1 MTTKKQHMSN
11 PKNFCQEAKKHG
23 ITYEYLIEGKESIN
37 CTNLARMFIG
47 KSSRGG
53 LSTDIIDTW
62 IATFEYV
69 KENPDEEDHD
79 QYTARR
85 FEPTQEYHD
94 YVKLIKTPIKDDVIE
109 SWKKI
114 SSLALGRSATQ
125 YGYTIGIANNK
136 ALRTLH
142 ERMQKM
148 AERRK
153 NNIWNKND
161 DDCEVEDDN
170 VKQDYRMMNVPDLR
184 KLCKERN
191 LQNAH
196 IKTKDGLIKLLERN
210 PLDSIYNEKKI
221 VYNSMSMKDLKV
233 LARDRGFTSYNNL
246 TKDELIKN
254 HQVFDELKQD
264 KEIKDE
270 GVEESKEYDDGGGGI
285 EESKEQD
292 DCGGIEE
299 SKEQDDCG
307 GVVETKEHDDG
318 SIEENKDNLSKE
330 KTEEEKEFTINE
342 CKLVL
347 KNGDNFMIPIRKDG
361 MVNATELCK
370 AGNKKFNH
378 YHNLKQTQEFIKELE
393 IMEKIPESKLIIVK
407 HGGDFSKSVINNL
420 LNSKVHGT
428 WIHRKVAY
436 NLAQWI
442 SPYFAV
448 QVSKIL
454 DELFT
459 KGEVKLQRPIHKLLD
474 LSEIDIE
481 AEELEMKYDWS
492 LYTNKSVLYIAYI
505 GKSLVKIGY
514 SDCRIHQ
521 REKKHTGSESKYE
534 QFRMIKA
541 FEVSGE
547 PVEKKI
553 KELLNVYNVKF
564 HNQSEIYKPPNTL
577 SNFIDIVEN
586 LVRDNDLRYQ
596 LDQMTLREND
606 LRLRI
611 KDLEIEL
618 LNLRIKHGGIG

>member
-1 MTTKKQHMSN
+1 
-11 PKNFCQEAKKHG
+11 
-23 ITYEYLIEGKESIN
+23 
-37 CTNLARMFIG
+37 MFIG

-69 KENPDEEDHD
+69 KEHPDEEDHD

-85 FEPTQEYHD
+85 FEPAQEYHD

-109 SWKKI
+109 SWKKM

-153 NNIWNKND
+153 NNIWNKNYD
-161 DDCEVEDDN
+161 DDCEVDEDAN

-221 VYNSMSMKDLKV
+221 VYDSMSMKDLKV

-254 HQVFDELKQD
+254 HQEFDELEQD
-264 KEIKDE
+264 KNKNKEDD
-270 GVEESKEYDDGGGGI
+270 GGCEESKERDDGGF
-285 EESKEQD
+285 EESKELD
-292 DCGGIEE
+292 YTDSEE
-299 SKEQDDCG
+299 SKDNI
-307 GVVETKEHDDG
+307 V
-318 SIEENKDNLSKE
+318 KD
-330 KTEEEKEFTINE
+330 KTEEEKEFAINE

-347 KNGDNFMIPIRKDG
+347 KNGDNFLIPIRKDG

-370 AGNKKFNH
+370 AGNKKFND
-378 YHNLKQTQEFIKELE
+378 YQRLKQTQEFIKELE
-393 IMEKIPESKLIIVK
+393 IVEKIPESKLIIVK
-407 HGGDFSKSVINNL
+407 HGGISESGIPDS
-420 LNSKVHGT
+420 LNSKVQGT

-459 KGEVKLQRPIHKLLD
+459 KGEVKLQRPIKKLLD

-492 LYTNKSVLYIAYI
+492 LYTNKCVLYIAYI

-547 PVEKKI
+547 PIEKKI

-577 SNFIDIVEN
+577 SNFIDIVGN
-586 LVRDNDLRYQ
+586 LVRDNDLRFQ
-596 LDQMTLREND
+596 LDQMTLRV
-606 LRLRI
+606 

-618 LNLRIKHGGIG
+618 LNLRIKHGETG

>member
-1 MTTKKQHMSN
+1 MSN
-11 PKNFCQEAKKHG
+11 PKNFCQEAMANG
-23 ITYEYLIEGKESIN
+23 ITYEYLIEAKESIN

-53 LSTDIIDTW
+53 LSSDIIDTW
-62 IATFEYV
+62 ISTFEYA
-69 KENPDEEDHD
+69 KEHPDEEDCD

-94 YVKLIKTPIKDDVIE
+94 YVKLIKTPIPDDVIE
-109 SWKKI
+109 GWKKM
-114 SSLALGRSATQ
+114 SSLALGRLAPS
-125 YGYTIGIANNK
+125 YGYKIGIANNK
-136 ALRTLH
+136 ALRTLN
-142 ERMQKM
+142 ERMQQM

-153 NNIWNKND
+153 NNIWNKKEDNID
-161 DDCEVEDDN
+161 LVNSEVN
-170 VKQDYRMMNVPDLR
+170 YKVDYRMMNVPDLR

-196 IKTKDGLIKLLERN
+196 IKTKDSLIKLLERN
-210 PLDSIYNEKKI
+210 PLDAVYDHNKIIYDK
-221 VYNSMSMKDLKV
+221 MSMKDLKV
-233 LARDRGFTSYNNL
+233 LAKDRGFTTYNNL

-254 HQVFDELKQD
+254 HQGFDELEKD
-264 KEIKDE
+264 KEKEDD
-270 GVEESKEYDDGGGGI
+270 GGCEESKERDDGGC
-285 EESKEQD
+285 EESKERD
-292 DCGGIEE
+292 DGGCEE
-299 SKEQDDCG
+299 SK
-307 GVVETKEHDDG
+307 
-318 SIEENKDNLSKE
+318 DNHVID
-330 KTEEEKEFTINE
+330 KTDEEKEFVINE
-342 CKLVL
+342 CRLVL
-347 KNGDNFMIPIRKDG
+347 KNGDDFMIPIRKDG

-407 HGGDFSKSVINNL
+407 HGGDFSKSVITNL

-459 KGEVKLQRPIHKLLD
+459 KGEVKLQRPIQKLLD

-481 AEELEMKYDWS
+481 AEELEIKYDWS
-492 LYTNKSVLYIAYI
+492 LYTNKCVLYIAYI

-521 REKKHTGSESKYE
+521 REKKHTSCESQYE
-534 QFRMIKA
+534 QFRMIA
-541 FEVSGE
+541 SFEVSGE
-547 PVEKKI
+547 PIERKI
-553 KELLNVYNVKF
+553 KELLCVYNVKF

-577 SNFIDIVEN
+577 SNFIEMVGN
-586 LVRDNDLRYQ
+586 LIRDNDLRFQ
-596 LDQMTLREND
+596 LDQMTLRV
-606 LRLRI
+606 

-618 LNLRIKHGGIG
+618 LNLRIKQGETG

>member
-1 MTTKKQHMSN
+1 MSN
-11 PKNFCQEAKKHG
+11 PKNFCQEAMANG
-23 ITYEYLIEGKESIN
+23 ITYEYLIEAKESIN

-62 IATFEYV
+62 IATFEYA
-69 KENPDEEDHD
+69 KENPDKEDND

-94 YVKLIKTPIKDDVIE
+94 YVKLIKTPIPNDVVE
-109 SWKKI
+109 SWKNM
-114 SSLALGRSATQ
+114 SCLALGRLAPS
-125 YGYTIGIANNK
+125 YGYKIGIANNK

-142 ERMQKM
+142 ERMLQM

-153 NNIWNKND
+153 NNIWNKKEEGRD
-161 DDCEVEDDN
+161 LSKDEVN
-170 VKQDYRMMNVPDLR
+170 NSKVDYRMMNVPDLR

-196 IKTKDGLIKLLERN
+196 IKTKDSLIKLLERN
-210 PLDSIYNEKKI
+210 PLDAIYDEKKI
-221 VYNSMSMKDLKV
+221 VYDSMSMKDLKV
-233 LARDRGFTSYNNL
+233 LAKDRGLTTYNNL

-254 HQVFDELKQD
+254 HQEFDELEQD
-264 KEIKDE
+264 KENKNKEDDD
-270 GVEESKEYDDGGGGI
+270 GGCEESKERDDGGF
-285 EESKEQD
+285 EESKELD
-292 DCGGIEE
+292 YTDSEE
-299 SKEQDDCG
+299 SKDN
-307 GVVETKEHDDG
+307 
-318 SIEENKDNLSKE
+318 IAKD
-330 KTEEEKEFTINE
+330 KTEEEKEFAINE

-347 KNGDNFMIPIRKDG
+347 KNGDNFLIPIRKDG

-393 IMEKIPESKLIIVK
+393 IIEKIPESKLIIVK
-407 HGGDFSKSVINNL
+407 HGGDFSKSVITNL
-420 LNSKVHGT
+420 LNSKVNGT

-459 KGEVKLQRPIHKLLD
+459 KGEVKLQRPIKKLLD

-492 LYTNKSVLYIAYI
+492 LYTNKCVLYIAYI

-521 REKKHTGSESKYE
+521 REKKHTGSESQYE

-547 PVEKKI
+547 PIEKKI

-564 HNQSEIYKPPNTL
+564 HYQTEIYKPPNTL
-577 SNFIDIVEN
+577 SHFIEMVGN
-586 LVRDNDLRYQ
+586 LVRDNDLRFQ
-596 LDQMTLREND
+596 LDQMTLRV
-606 LRLRI
+606 

-618 LNLRIKHGGIG
+618 LNLRIKHGETG

>member
-1 MTTKKQHMSN
+1 MKLLSKNDFLLKNYIKNHTNNKITIMTTKKQHMSN

-69 KENPDEEDHD
+69 KEHPDEDDHD

-94 YVKLIKTPIKDDVIE
+94 YVKLIKTPIPDDVIE
-109 SWKKI
+109 SWKKM

-161 DDCEVEDDN
+161 DDCEVDEDVN
-170 VKQDYRMMNVPDLR
+170 IKQDYRMMNVPDLR

-210 PLDSIYNEKKI
+210 PLDSIYDEKKI
-221 VYNSMSMKDLKV
+221 VYDSMSMKDLKV

-254 HQVFDELKQD
+254 HQEFDELEKD
-264 KEIKDE
+264 KENDD
-270 GVEESKEYDDGGGGI
+270 GGCDESKERDCEELDDTDF
-285 EESKEQD
+285 EES
-292 DCGGIEE
+292 
-299 SKEQDDCG
+299 
-307 GVVETKEHDDG
+307 
-318 SIEENKDNLSKE
+318 NDNVLIDKN
-330 KTEEEKEFTINE
+330 EEEKEFAINE
-342 CKLVL
+342 YKLVL
-347 KNGDNFMIPIRKDG
+347 KNGENFMIPIRKDG

-370 AGNKKFNH
+370 ASDKKMND
-378 YHNLKQTQEFIKELE
+378 YLRLKQTDEFLKELE
-393 IMEKIPESKLIIVK
+393 SVTGIPVTVLILKIQ
-407 HGGDFSKSVINNL
+407 GGNSKSQ
-420 LNSKVHGT
+420 GT

-596 LDQMTLREND
+596 LDQMTLRYND
-606 LRLRI
+606 LQFQLDQMTLRT

-618 LNLRIKHGGIG
+618 LNLRIKHGETG

>member
-69 KENPDEEDHD
+69 KEHPDEEDHD

-94 YVKLIKTPIKDDVIE
+94 YVKLIKTPIQDDVIE
-109 SWKKI
+109 SWKKM

-161 DDCEVEDDN
+161 DDCEVDEDVN
-170 VKQDYRMMNVPDLR
+170 IKQDYRMMNVPDLR

-210 PLDSIYNEKKI
+210 PLDSIYDEKNI
-221 VYNSMSMKDLKV
+221 VYDSMSIKDLKV

-254 HQVFDELKQD
+254 HQEFDDLEQD
-264 KEIKDE
+264 KERGDVD
-270 GVEESKEYDDGGGGI
+270 GVEESKECDGCVEESKKCDDGGF
-285 EESKEQD
+285 EESKE
-292 DCGGIEE
+292 C
-299 SKEQDDCG
+299 
-307 GVVETKEHDDG
+307 DDG
-318 SIEENKDNLSKE
+318 ENKDTISSTD
-330 KTEEEKEFTINE
+330 KTFNNEFVINE

-347 KNGDNFMIPIRKDG
+347 KNGDKFMIPIRKDG

-370 AGNKKFNH
+370 AGKKKFND
-378 YHNLKQTQEFIKELE
+378 YQRLKQTQEFIKELE

-407 HGGDFSKSVINNL
+407 HGGDSSKSVIPDME
-420 LNSKVHGT
+420 NSKVNGT

-541 FEVSGE
+541 FDVSGE

-596 LDQMTLREND
+596 LDQMTLRYND
-606 LRLRI
+606 LQFQLDQMTLRT

-618 LNLRIKHGGIG
+618 LNLRIKH

>member
-1 MTTKKQHMSN
+1 MSN

-23 ITYEYLIEGKESIN
+23 VTYEYLIEAKESIN

-47 KSSRGG
+47 KSARGG
-53 LSTDIIDTW
+53 LSTDIIETW
-62 IATFEYV
+62 IATFEYA
-69 KENPDEEDHD
+69 KDHPDEEDKD

-94 YVKLIKTPIKDDVIE
+94 YVKLIKTPIPDDVVE
-109 SWKKI
+109 SWKKM
-114 SSLALGRSATQ
+114 SCLALGKLAPQ
-125 YGYTIGIANNK
+125 YGYRIGIANNK

-142 ERMQKM
+142 ERMQQM
-148 AERRK
+148 ADRRK
-153 NNIWNKND
+153 NNIWNRID
-161 DDCEVEDDN
+161 EIEAGEDVN
-170 VKQDYRMMNVPDLR
+170 AKQDYRMMNINDLR

-196 IKTKDGLIKLLERN
+196 IKTKDGLIRLLERN
-210 PLDSIYNEKKI
+210 PLDSVYEETKI
-221 VYNSMSMKDLKV
+221 VYDSMSMKDLKV
-233 LARDRGFTSYNNL
+233 LAKDRGFTTYNNL

-254 HQVFDELKQD
+254 HQEFDELEQD
-264 KEIKDE
+264 KEFQDGCVEESKECDD
-270 GVEESKEYDDGGGGI
+270 GGFEESKEYDDGGF
-285 EESKEQD
+285 EESKECD
-292 DCGGIEE
+292 DRGF
-299 SKEQDDCG
+299 
-307 GVVETKEHDDG
+307 
-318 SIEENKDNLSKE
+318 EENKNSISSIDKPYKN
-330 KTEEEKEFTINE
+330 EFVINE

-347 KNGDNFMIPIRKDG
+347 KNGNDFMIPIRKDG
-361 MVNATELCK
+361 MINATELCK
-370 AGNKKFNH
+370 AGGKKFNH

-393 IMEKIPESKLIIVK
+393 KSENIPESKLIIVK
-407 HGGDFSKSVINNL
+407 HGGISESVILNS
-420 LNSKVHGT
+420 LNSKVQGT

-459 KGEVKLQRPIHKLLD
+459 KGEVKLQRPIQKLLD

-492 LYTNKSVLYIAYI
+492 LYTNKCVLYIAYI

-521 REKKHTGSESKYE
+521 REKKHTGCESQYE

-547 PVEKKI
+547 PIEKKI
-553 KELLNVYNVKF
+553 KELLNVYNVRF

-577 SNFIDIVEN
+577 SNFIEMVEN
-586 LVRDNDLRYQ
+586 LVRDNDLRFQ
-596 LDQMTLREND
+596 LDQMTLRV
-606 LRLRI
+606 

-618 LNLRIKHGGIG
+618 LNLRIKHGETV